1 MIIDIPTFDIICIK
15 ALIENTLLILK
26 LNYQTAKL
34 NVLNDDEI
42 VINEMEI
49 LPNLKAPVDEAIT
62 VADVDQVFVLEKKFN
77 IEGKIDTYINNQYLK
92 GELGLFDKVKLNYIY
107 KIAKKINTTYNVSA
121 FDIKVIVNSALLKEL
136 PYKHGINIHQLLS
149 TVSESDYNAK
159 ERALDIL
166 LDLGIAEQDKRG
178 CYYIPVKYFVQLNLY

>member
-178 CYYIPVKYFVQLNLY
+178 CYYIPVKHFVQLNLY